1 VFISRLSFPTRI
13 GKKRRGRTESW
24 QSTKAALHREA
35 EQSYFSRKSTNVAAH
50 LSKAYADEL
59 KRQQDEKQQNRAVL
73 AIIVDIVRFL
83 ARQNISFRGHRE
95 SDSDNSGNFLQLVHF
110 TAKYEPK
117 LNSWLDSHPQNVS
130 WLSHDIQNELL
141 HLLAVEVLS
150 QITDE
155 CRRQLFSIMCDEVS
169 DRSNHELLSIVVRYV
184 LPSGSVKESLTALLK
199 VDSTNAA
206 YLSDIIVKT
215 MLSLNLSL
223 ESIIGQCYDGASNM
237 AGQYSG
243 VQARL
248 KQLCVR
254 EPLFVHCWAHNL
266 NLVLQD
272 TVKNVLVCRQIFD
285 LLNKLYVVIEGS
297 PKRHGEYLSY
307 VSELCLDDGQRI
319 LQSLCSTR
327 WSARSTNLRVVLK
340 CLPAVIKYLESQY
353 DSDSVGLLKTIKNI
367 EFIFGI
373 TFLNELFLLAG
384 SAIKVLVAIHYS
396 VLDARNGYIRNVVV

>member
-1 VFISRLSFPTRI
+1 VFINRLSFPTRI
-13 GKKRRGRTESW
+13 GKKATGKDGKLAKHES
-24 QSTKAALHREA
+24 SSAHREA

-155 CRRQLFSIMCDEVS
+155 CRGQLFSIMCDEVS

-184 LPSGSVKESLTALLK
+184 LPSGSVKESLIALLK

-206 YLSDIIVKT
+206 Y
-215 MLSLNLSL
+215 
-223 ESIIGQCYDGASNM
+223 
-237 AGQYSG
+237 
-243 VQARL
+243 
-248 KQLCVR
+248 
-254 EPLFVHCWAHNL
+254 
-266 NLVLQD
+266 
-272 TVKNVLVCRQIFD
+272 
-285 LLNKLYVVIEGS
+285 
-297 PKRHGEYLSY
+297 HG
-307 VSELCLDDGQRI
+307 
-319 LQSLCSTR
+319 
-327 WSARSTNLRVVLK
+327 LR
-340 CLPAVIKYLESQY
+340 
-353 DSDSVGLLKTIKNI
+353 
-367 EFIFGI
+367 
-373 TFLNELFLLAG
+373 G
-384 SAIKVLVAIHYS
+384 SASPVLTATGFVNGRWQFSTPHRIH
-396 VLDARNGYIRNVVV
+396 AP